1 MKTYRLYSAI
11 LMMALCFNF
20 VSCGDDDDN
29 NIIDSENVTKRL
41 VRVVDTYDGE
51 VFYALDFDY
60 DSKGRVV
67 SVSEDKNNYCNI
79 SYSEN
84 KATANFHYYDN
95 DFDEYVDYNK
105 YWTLDNQNNILSED
119 YGDENSGEVTKFTYT
134 NGYCTKEVGG
144 SELTYSETNYNYK
157 DGLLINT
164 DNNDYVDG
172 VLINNY
178 NNYNITYTD
187 IPNKGNILVHRY
199 IYEDFEV
206 YSWAGLLGN
215 SPRLLPEKFTWHDSG
230 YDVTATFKYDLDKD
244 GYVKRVT
251 ISEVSSNGD
260 RATETL
266 DFVYEDIK

>member
-1 MKTYRLYSAI
+1 MKTNRFFTAI
-11 LMMALCFNF
+11 LSMALCVNF

-29 NIIDSENVTKRL
+29 NIINPENVTKRL
-41 VRVVDTYDGE
+41 VRVVDTDDGE
-51 VFYALDFDY
+51 VFYALNFDY

-134 NGYCTKEVGG
+134 DGYCTKQVVG
-144 SELTYSETNYNYK
+144 SEHADGMHYSETNYNYK

-164 DNNDYVDG
+164 DDNF
-172 VLINNY
+172 IA
-178 NNYNITYTD
+178 NITYTD

-199 IYEDFEV
+199 IYQDFEV

>member
-20 VSCGDDDDN
+20 VSCGNDDDN
-29 NIIDSENVTKRL
+29 NIIDPENVTKRL
-41 VRVVDTYDGE
+41 VRVVDTDDGE
-51 VFYALDFDY
+51 VFYALNFDY

-134 NGYCTKEVGG
+134 DGYCTKQVVG
-144 SELTYSETNYNYK
+144 SEHADGMHYSETNYNYK

-164 DNNDYVDG
+164 DDNSIV
-172 VLINNY
+172 
-178 NNYNITYTD
+178 NITYTD

-199 IYEDFEV
+199 IYQDFEV